1 MTKLHYILILSS
13 ILLISCSNNKSKS
26 SYVIG
31 VSQCSDDAWRRTMND
46 EMLREALFY
55 PGLQLKFKS
64 AYDSNQRQIRDI
76 ESFIAEGVDLIIV
89 SPNEAKPLTPVIEK
103 AINEG
108 VPVILV
114 DRKTDSGNY
123 TAFVGADN
131 FQIGK
136 EVGFYAANLLKGTG
150 NVVEIRGLK
159 GSTPEKERHEGFRSA
174 INEFKN
180 IQIVEDDFGDWFR
193 QDASKI
199 MQKIL
204 IHHHSIDLVFA
215 HNDEMAMGV
224 FDALKLVPN
233 IKQPLI
239 IGIDALSTPDGGI
252 QQVIN
257 SILDATFIYPTG
269 GDKTIQIAYNILNNK
284 VFDRE
289 NNLYTAVVDKTN
301 ARVIKLQTD
310 QIHQHQSRIGQLNI
324 NLNEN
329 LDKYTT
335 QRTLLFASIII
346 LVLFLS
352 LILLLFRTVKQKTK
366 TNKLLEIQNAAISKQ
381 KEALSEQRDQL
392 ITLSKNLED
401 ATQAKLVFFTDI
413 THEFRTPL
421 TLLNGP
427 LESIIKKEKLSDEG
441 NKLAFLMQKNIRVL
455 NKLINQITEF
465 RRYENGKMQ
474 MYFTLSN
481 LKEFL
486 HEIYESFYE
495 LSKKKHVNLRFSSSE
510 EDFIVWFDT
519 DKLEKIC
526 YNLLSNAFKFTPENG
541 NININLLSV
550 VKDGEKY
557 AKIIVSDDG
566 KGISEKHLSLIFN
579 RFFKIDRL
587 ASGSGIGLELT
598 KVLVELHNG
607 TIEVESVEGKGSQ
620 FTVIIPFKQNNIS
633 IVEEYPVLNPSS
645 EEKKEEI
652 TILETTEIIIDENR
666 EKTNLPLV
674 LIVDDN
680 EDIRIFLKS
689 LLHNDFDIIEA
700 DNGQSGVFKAMKYV
714 PDLIVS
720 DVMMDVMDGFELCK
734 QIKENI
740 STSHIPVMLLT
751 AYAQDEQKTIGFES
765 GADAYIPKPFNEEIL
780 KIRVRKIIEN
790 RDKIKAYFQQNLT
803 FGERKGAI
811 TEIDKTFID
820 KFRTIVEDNIIETDL
835 NVDEIGQRLGLSRV
849 QLYRK
854 IKSLTDYAPNE
865 LIRTIRLKAAEQ
877 FMLSTDKTISEI
889 AYDTGFSSPS
899 YFAKCFKEY
908 FNESPTEYAK
918 RIKNSL

>member
-1 MTKLHYILILSS
+1 MAKLHYILILSS
-13 ILLISCSNNKSKS
+13 ILLISCSSNKAKS

-103 AINEG
+103 AISEG

-136 EVGFYAANLLKGTG
+136 EVGIYAANLLKGTG
-150 NVVEIRGLK
+150 NIVEIRGLK
-159 GSTPEKERHEGFRSA
+159 GSTPEKERHEGFQSV
-174 INEFKN
+174 ISEFKN
-180 IQIVEDDFGDWFR
+180 IQIIEDDFGNWFR
-193 QDASKI
+193 QDANKI
-199 MQKIL
+199 MHNIL
-204 IHHHSIDLVFA
+204 THNHSIDLVFA

-252 QQVIN
+252 QQVIDG
-257 SILDATFIYPTG
+257 ILDATFIYPTG
-269 GDKTIQIAYNILNNK
+269 GDKIIQIAYNILNNK

-751 AYAQDEQKTIGFES
+751 AFAQDEQRVIGFES
-765 GADAYIPKPFNEEIL
+765 GADAYIPKPFNDDIL

-790 RDKIKAYFQQNLT
+790 RDKIKIYFQQNLT
-803 FGERKGAI
+803 FGERK
-811 TEIDKTFID
+811 
-820 KFRTIVEDNIIETDL
+820 
-835 NVDEIGQRLGLSRV
+835 
-849 QLYRK
+849 
-854 IKSLTDYAPNE
+854 
-865 LIRTIRLKAAEQ
+865 
-877 FMLSTDKTISEI
+877 
-889 AYDTGFSSPS
+889 
-899 YFAKCFKEY
+899 
-908 FNESPTEYAK
+908 ESV
-918 RIKNSL
+918 N

>member
-1 MTKLHYILILSS
+1 
-13 ILLISCSNNKSKS
+13 
-26 SYVIG
+26 
-31 VSQCSDDAWRRTMND
+31 MND

-103 AINEG
+103 AISEG

-136 EVGFYAANLLKGTG
+136 EVGIYAANLLKGTG
-150 NVVEIRGLK
+150 NIVEIRGLK
-159 GSTPEKERHEGFRSA
+159 GSTPEKERHEGFQSV
-174 INEFKN
+174 ISEFKN
-180 IQIVEDDFGDWFR
+180 IQIIEDDFGNWFR
-193 QDASKI
+193 QDANKI
-199 MQKIL
+199 MHNIL
-204 IHHHSIDLVFA
+204 THNHSIDLVFA

-252 QQVIN
+252 QQVIDG
-257 SILDATFIYPTG
+257 ILDATFIYPTG
-269 GDKTIQIAYNILNNK
+269 GDKIIQIAYNILNNK

-751 AYAQDEQKTIGFES
+751 AFAQDEQRVIGFES
-765 GADAYIPKPFNEEIL
+765 GADAYIPKPFNDDIL

-790 RDKIKAYFQQNLT
+790 RDKIKIYFQQNLT
-803 FGERKGAI
+803 FGERK
-811 TEIDKTFID
+811 ESVNELDKTFMD
-820 KFRTIVEDNIIETDL
+820 KFRKIIEENIIETDL

-854 IKSLTDYAPNE
+854 IKSLTNYAPNE

-908 FNESPTEYAK
+908 FNESPTEYTK